1 MRVLLLHSDHIEFEP
16 KKKAIKGAEEVKLE
30 KIRVEEA
37 LVAFVSVEK
46 GDEADPEEAASML
59 VDEIEKVA
67 KQVDARRVVIYPW
80 VHLTNDPAQPGD
92 ALRILKIAEGKLKDK
107 FEEVVRAP
115 FGWYKAFEVRCK
127 GHPLAELS
135 RTIGVGEKKESEREE
150 EISEALKAEEKLK
163 SYWYIMT
170 PDGELIPVE
179 EFDFSEHP
187 ELKKFADYEISK
199 VRAVDQVPPHVK
211 LMREMELVDYEPG
224 SDAGNLRWY
233 PKGELIKNLLEDHV
247 TNLLLEY
254 GAMKV
259 ETPIMYDFNHPNLSK
274 YLHRFPARQYVV
286 YSGSDRYFLRFAA
299 CFGQY
304 LIKHDMIISYKHLPV
319 RLYELTHYS
328 FRREQKGELVG
339 LRRLRCF
346 TMPDMHTLVADV
358 GQAKQE
364 FVNQMKLAMK
374 WMEDLQL
381 DYEVAIRFV
390 RDFYEENKDFIKSLV
405 KMLNKPVLIE
415 MWEERPFYF
424 ILKFEFN
431 VVDCLGKAS
440 ALSTVQIDIENAE
453 RFDIIYVDKDGSKK
467 HPLILHASISGS
479 IDRNL
484 YAILE
489 RQWMRKERGE
499 KPCFPLWIAPTQVR
513 ICPVSDEY
521 LDHALQL
528 LEKIRKE
535 NIRVD
540 IDDRDITL
548 AKKIME
554 AEKEWV
560 PYIVVVGKKEVETG
574 RLSIRV
580 REKNKQIDM
589 SVEELIEEIREKT
602 RGKPFRLLYLPEKL
616 SKRPQFVG

>member
-30 KIRVEEA
+30 KTRVEEA

-59 VDEIEKVA
+59 VDEIENVA
-67 KQVDARRVVIYPW
+67 KRVDVKRVVLYPW

-135 RTIGVGEKKESEREE
+135 RTIRVGEKKESEREE

-163 SYWYIMT
+163 SQWYIMT

-179 EFDFSEHP
+179 EFDFSEYP

-247 TNLLLEY
+247 TNILLEY

-358 GQAKQE
+358 EQAKQE

-390 RDFYEENKDFIKSLV
+390 RDFYEKNRDFIKSLA

-415 MWEERPFYF
+415 LWEERPFYF

-431 VVDCLGKAS
+431 VVDSLGKAS

-453 RFDIIYVDKDGSKK
+453 RFDITYVDKDGSRK

-540 IDDRDITL
+540 MDDRDITL

-560 PYIVVVGKKEVETG
+560 PYVVVVGKKEAETG

-602 RGKPFRLLYLPEKL
+602 RGKPFRPLYLPEKL

>member
-1 MRVLLLHSDHIEFEP
+1 MRVLLIHADHIEFEP
-16 KKKAIKGAEEVKLE
+16 KKKALKAAEEAKLE
-30 KIRVEEA
+30 KVRVDEA
-37 LVAFVSVEK
+37 LVVFVSVEK
-46 GDEADPEEAASML
+46 GDEADPEGVTDAL
-59 VDEIEKVA
+59 VKEVESVA
-67 KQVDARRVVIYPW
+67 EQVKAERIVLYPW
-80 VHLTNDPAQPGD
+80 VHLSSEPAQSGD
-92 ALRILKIAEGKLKDK
+92 ALRILKIAEQKLKSK
-107 FEEVVRAP
+107 FKEVVRAP
-115 FGWYKAFEVRCK
+115 FGWYKAFELKCK

-135 RTIGVGEKKESEREE
+135 RTIRAGEKKEGEQEE
-150 EISEALKAEEKLK
+150 VSEALKAEEKLK

-170 PDGELIPVE
+170 PDGELVPVDQ
-179 EFDFSEHP
+179 FDFTGYE
-187 ELKKFADYEISK
+187 ELKKFANYEISK
-199 VRAVDQVPPHVK
+199 VRAVDRVPPHVK

-224 SDAGNLRWY
+224 SDPGNLRWY

-247 TNLLLEY
+247 TNLLIQY

-304 LIKHDMIISYKHLPV
+304 LIKHDMTISYKHLPV

-346 TMPDMHTLVADV
+346 TMPDMHTLVADIE
-358 GQAKQE
+358 QAKQE

-390 RDFYEENKDFIKSLV
+390 REFYEENKEFIKELV
-405 KMLNKPVLIE
+405 KMLGRPVLIE
-415 MWEERPFYF
+415 MWDERPFYF

-431 VVDCLGKAS
+431 VVDSLDKAS

-453 RFDIIYVDKDGSKK
+453 RFGITYVDKDGKKK

-489 RQWMRKERGE
+489 KQWMRKEKGE
-499 KPCFPLWIAPTQVR
+499 KPCFPVWLAPIQVR
-513 ICPVSDEY
+513 LCPVSDEY
-521 LDHALQL
+521 VDKAVELM
-528 LEKIRKE
+528 EKIKAS

-540 IDDRDITL
+540 VDDRDLTL
-548 AKKIME
+548 GKKIME
-554 AEKEWV
+554 AEREWV
-560 PYIVVVGKKEVETG
+560 PYVVVLGQKEAESGKLSVRIRESNEQKE
-574 RLSIRV
+574 
-580 REKNKQIDM
+580 M
-589 SVEELIEEIREKT
+589 SLEELIAEIRKHME
-602 RGKPFRLLYLPEKL
+602 GKPFRPLYLPELL